1 MRPNPFGTFAAAFA
15 VLLLLP
21 SASIGDTQGPIADP
35 SKIKE
40 IDWAGMSDAQKKTA
54 LKLMNA
60 NGCNCRCKMTV
71 AACRA
76 SDETCRRSLI
86 FARTIIDALR
96 EGKPEPE
103 VARILKAKT
112 EEFVEAKLPDDAG
125 VTYTIDVA
133 NSPVRGPKDARIE
146 IVEFSDFQCPFCKQL
161 QPVLDQVLKAFP
173 NDVKLV
179 YKQFPLN
186 IHQYSRQAAVA
197 SMAAHAQ
204 GKFWLLHDKLFENSS
219 TITEDNIKKWAREVG
234 LNMAEFEKA
243 MQSGTLEPQ
252 LQKELTDGANARVLG
267 TPTLFIDG
275 KRYQNPDRSF
285 EGFKKAILEE
295 LASGSPGARPRKV
308 AAPSKTSGR

>member
-1 MRPNPFGTFAAAFA
+1 MRPKPFGTFAAAFA
-15 VLLLLP
+15 VLLFLP
-21 SASIGDTQGPIADP
+21 SASVAQTQGPVTDV
-35 SKIKE
+35 SRIKE
-40 IDWAGMSDAQKKTA
+40 IDWTGMSDAQKKTA

-103 VARILKAKT
+103 VAKILKAKT

-125 VTYTIDVA
+125 RIYTIDVA
-133 NSPVRGPKDARIE
+133 DSPFRGPKDARIE
-146 IVEFSDFQCPFCKQL
+146 IVEFSDFQCPFCREL

-173 NDVKLV
+173 KDVKLV

-186 IHQYSRQAAVA
+186 IHQYARQAAVA

-204 GKFWLLHDKLFENSS
+204 GKFWLLHDKLFQNSS
-219 TITEDNIKKWAREVG
+219 AITDENIKRWARDVG
-234 LNMAEFEKA
+234 LNMTEFEKA
-243 MQSGTLEPQ
+243 MQSGSPETQIKKDME
-252 LQKELTDGANARVLG
+252 DGANARVLG

-285 EGFKKAILEE
+285 EGFKKVILEE
-295 LASGSPGARPRKV
+295 LAAGSPAARPRKV
-308 AAPSKTSGR
+308 TTPAKTSGR